1 MEKLSA
7 LCSMSSETDLDQL
20 IKSLDPDE
28 FIVENIKRE
37 KGGQG
42 KRQRRCLF
50 HNEGEKSLTNSRMVL
65 VMIDFITN

>member
-1 MEKLSA
+1 MEKLTA

-28 FIVENIKRE
+28 FIVENMKRE

-42 KRQRRCLF
+42 KHQQ
-50 HNEGEKSLTNSRMVL
+50 
-65 VMIDFITN
+65 

>member
-1 MEKLSA
+1 MEKLTA

-28 FIVENIKRE
+28 FIMENMKRE

-42 KRQRRCLF
+42 KHQQY
-50 HNEGEKSLTNSRMVL
+50 
-65 VMIDFITN
+65 